1 MNTFSLER
9 RHEPFD
15 YVAQV
20 SAAVHEFRE
29 KTSSGSVFT
38 M

>member
-20 SAAVHEFRE
+20 SAAVHELVPSEDKFR
-29 KTSSGSVFT
+29 
-38 M
+38 